1 MKNKKLYI
9 CITPFFPANENFRG
23 PFIYDQVKAIE
34 RNSDFR
40 VIVFKPTSYFH
51 PEDDYEYDGV
61 KVYRFKTLEM
71 PSLIF
76 NGKTNKFNVAQFVK
90 RVKELGINFENI
102 TVAHGHTAMFAAY
115 PLALKKYNQAI
126 TTIVQHHEPDPYGLR
141 SGRLSTWRLNAL
153 YKAKTAIRL
162 FKEIDIHLCI
172 SRYVES
178 NLKLFPGHSA
188 HDVDPKYLSILSKLK
203 GIKSFTPERTIV
215 LYNGVDTSIFKPM
228 NIHHEQF
235 CIGCIGNFGDWKNQI
250 TLLKAI
256 REVQNRGIHDFKL
269 VMIGSGLEEEEYKK
283 FVIENGLDNI
293 VEFRKEVQHDRL
305 PEIFNKFDLF
315 VLPSYFEGFGCVFTE
330 AAACGVP
337 FMTCKGQGASEY
349 VLPADVDQWTIKP
362 LDYVDLADK
371 ICQYME
377 KRPIQKYVEE
387 FDINYL
393 IRNYL
398 KQLN

>member
-1 MKNKKLYI
+1 
-9 CITPFFPANENFRG
+9 
-23 PFIYDQVKAIE
+23 
-34 RNSDFR
+34 
-40 VIVFKPTSYFH
+40 
-51 PEDDYEYDGV
+51 
-61 KVYRFKTLEM
+61 
-71 PSLIF
+71 
-76 NGKTNKFNVAQFVK
+76 
-90 RVKELGINFENI
+90 
-102 TVAHGHTAMFAAY
+102 
-115 PLALKKYNQAI
+115 
-126 TTIVQHHEPDPYGLR
+126 
-141 SGRLSTWRLNAL
+141 
-153 YKAKTAIRL
+153 
-162 FKEIDIHLCI
+162 
-172 SRYVES
+172 
-178 NLKLFPGHSA
+178 
-188 HDVDPKYLSILSKLK
+188 
-203 GIKSFTPERTIV
+203 
-215 LYNGVDTSIFKPM
+215 
-228 NIHHEQF
+228 
-235 CIGCIGNFGDWKNQI
+235 
-250 TLLKAI
+250 
-256 REVQNRGIHDFKL
+256 
-269 VMIGSGLEEEEYKK
+269 MIGSGLEEEEYKK